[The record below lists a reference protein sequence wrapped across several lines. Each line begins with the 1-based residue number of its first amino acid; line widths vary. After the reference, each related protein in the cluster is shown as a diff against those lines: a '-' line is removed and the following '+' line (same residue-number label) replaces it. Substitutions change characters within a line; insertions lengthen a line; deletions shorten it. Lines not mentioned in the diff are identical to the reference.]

1 MGLFLLTYAT
11 DDIHI
16 QILKSTLG
24 WSKIAFVNQW
34 GFFKV
39 TSVSYFFECSG
50 SEPTD
55 YFQIINLL

>member
-11 DDIHI
+11 DDTHT
-16 QILKSTLG
+16 QILRITG

-39 TSVSYFFECSG
+39 NSVSYFFECSG